1 MVLLEDAKL
10 DQPHLR
16 LLCGRGLGDIGGAI
30 FFCDNKARP
39 CQGCQP
45 FLHALCLCM
54 ADT

>member
-30 FFCDNKARP
+30 FFCDNKA
-39 CQGCQP
+39 CHIVKLANTHG
-45 FLHALCLCM
+45 
-54 ADT
+54 